1 MDWTLE
7 LVMDRYFE
15 AIETLKLLPADWP
28 RRYFT
33 MMPQPIRKASESF
46 NWDGAR
52 ADLERS
58 ARVAATPD
66 AIDRL
71 DEVLEWNRWLTR
83 GEVRVVWGWALGAPR
98 MWIAR
103 KIRRDRRTVDRWR
116 KRAMNKVLGR
126 LNGRR
131 AENLESCPEPASPG

>member
-58 ARVAATPD
+58 ARVRAAPE

-83 GEVRVVWGWALGAPR
+83 GEIRVVWGWALGVPR
-98 MWIAR
+98 IWIAR

-116 KRAMNKVLGR
+116 KRALGKVLSH
-126 LNGRR
+126 LNGSETK
-131 AENLESCPEPASPG
+131 AA